1 MFATKKPV
9 HSNGRFIIT
18 QQIAITGDQVF
29 DLKKRSAMNQ
39 EDRISKLME
48 QSQEKKDGNGKR

>member
-9 HSNGRFIIT
+9 RSNGRFIIT
-18 QQIAITGDQVF
+18 QQIAIIGNQVF
-29 DLKKRSAMNQ
+29 DLKKRSAMNR

-48 QSQEKKDGNGKR
+48 KDNVQRDNRKN